1 MAVKIL
7 PNQIEN
13 MQQLE
18 AVVAGPDDADRLFII
33 DGQFLC
39 NVNAYSSGQAF
50 VSKETFTVLVGPV
63 FTRRQ
68 FVRANATASFTQ
80 TVLNINTLPQSTA
93 WQMLGVDAD
102 WDDESGQ
109 VELRI
114 EAQVNV
120 FGSQNQASILGF
132 GFHVTILQRL
142 LLLELQP
149 THVYEV
155 RLPRDKRGVD
165 LISDVIT

>member
-13 MQQLE
+13 IQQLE
-18 AVVAGPDDADRLFII
+18 AIVAGPDDADRLFII
-33 DGQFLC
+33 DGQFLY

-132 GFHVTILQRL
+132 GFHVTILAA
-142 LLLELQP
+142 
-149 THVYEV
+149 VAAA
-155 RLPRDKRGVD
+155 
-165 LISDVIT
+165 

>member
-13 MQQLE
+13 IQQLE

-33 DGQFLC
+33 DGQFLY

-50 VSKETFTVLVGPV
+50 VSKETFTGLVGPG

-132 GFHVTILQRL
+132 GFHVTILAA
-142 LLLELQP
+142 
-149 THVYEV
+149 VAAA
-155 RLPRDKRGVD
+155 
-165 LISDVIT
+165 

>member
-13 MQQLE
+13 IQQLE

-33 DGQFLC
+33 DGQFLY

-93 WQMLGVDAD
+93 WQMLGVDAG

-132 GFHVTILQRL
+132 GFHVTILAA
-142 LLLELQP
+142 
-149 THVYEV
+149 VAAA
-155 RLPRDKRGVD
+155 
-165 LISDVIT
+165 

>member
-13 MQQLE
+13 IQQLE

-33 DGQFLC
+33 DGQFLY

-132 GFHVTILQRL
+132 GFYVTILAA
-142 LLLELQP
+142 
-149 THVYEV
+149 VAAA
-155 RLPRDKRGVD
+155 
-165 LISDVIT
+165 

>member
-13 MQQLE
+13 IQQLE

-33 DGQFLC
+33 DGQFLY

-120 FGSQNQASILGF
+120 FGSQNQASILRF
-132 GFHVTILQRL
+132 GFHVTILAA
-142 LLLELQP
+142 
-149 THVYEV
+149 VAAA
-155 RLPRDKRGVD
+155 
-165 LISDVIT
+165 

>member
-1 MAVKIL
+1 MFNLNYIYH
-7 PNQIEN
+7 E
-13 MQQLE
+13 
-18 AVVAGPDDADRLFII
+18 
-33 DGQFLC
+33 
-39 NVNAYSSGQAF
+39 NAYSSQQAF

-132 GFHVTILQRL
+132 GVHVTILAA
-142 LLLELQP
+142 
-149 THVYEV
+149 VAAA
-155 RLPRDKRGVD
+155 
-165 LISDVIT
+165 

>member
-13 MQQLE
+13 IQQLE

-33 DGQFLC
+33 DGQFLY

-68 FVRANATASFTQ
+68 FVRANVTASFTQ

-132 GFHVTILQRL
+132 GFHVTILAA
-142 LLLELQP
+142 
-149 THVYEV
+149 VAAA
-155 RLPRDKRGVD
+155 
-165 LISDVIT
+165 

>member
-13 MQQLE
+13 IQQLE
-18 AVVAGPDDADRLFII
+18 AVVAGPDDADRLVII
-33 DGQFLC
+33 DGQFLY

-132 GFHVTILQRL
+132 GFHVTILAA
-142 LLLELQP
+142 
-149 THVYEV
+149 VAAA
-155 RLPRDKRGVD
+155 
-165 LISDVIT
+165 

>member
-1 MAVKIL
+1 MAVKIQ
-7 PNQIEN
+7 PSQIQN
-13 MQQLE
+13 IQQIE

-33 DGQFLC
+33 DGQFLY

-132 GFHVTILQRL
+132 GFHVTILAA
-142 LLLELQP
+142 
-149 THVYEV
+149 VAAA
-155 RLPRDKRGVD
+155 
-165 LISDVIT
+165 